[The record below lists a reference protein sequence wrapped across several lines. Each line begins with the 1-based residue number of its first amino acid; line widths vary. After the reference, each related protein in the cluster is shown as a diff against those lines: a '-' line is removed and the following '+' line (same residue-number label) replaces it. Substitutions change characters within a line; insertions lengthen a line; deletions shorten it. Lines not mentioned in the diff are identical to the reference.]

1 MLSGSIDATTP
12 IANVWAP
19 GGDEIY
25 NSSEGW
31 SVSGWNIGK
40 SNNNL
45 TVTHP
50 LGKPVLFGSTTAL
63 NGVNLFTMAFV
74 GKNASTMS
82 IQNTVSNA
90 TVNFNGITG
99 INTGGATAG
108 TAHTTITFFVEA

>member
-1 MLSGSIDATTP
+1 
-12 IANVWAP
+12 
-19 GGDEIY
+19 
-25 NSSEGW
+25 
-31 SVSGWNIGK
+31 
-40 SNNNL
+40 L

-63 NGVNLFTMAFV
+63 NGVNLFTVAFV
-74 GKNASTMS
+74 GRSASQMS

-90 TVNFNGITG
+90 TVKFNGITG